1 MKINFKNIFAAAALS
16 LTMVALPSCDYLDIE
31 PEKTLPGESLDYTR
45 TEDMYGAVSGCYSS
59 IRTNNMHWIVN
70 LMTVIRD
77 GDVWS
82 GRVDDQGDLVTMGNA
97 YQYNSSWWGVNE
109 TWRNYYQMIR
119 ICNEALGILD
129 NYAQHIS
136 DENDM
141 AKYRSYC
148 GEVRIIRALAYYR
161 LAQFFGNVPIL
172 NNNYQDNFTPS
183 TREVVY
189 EYALIDLD
197 YAMKNTPKVR
207 PNQMEHM
214 GAFSGYTAQ
223 ALAAKI
229 YLQLGNYQQVKTLTD
244 EMINSGL
251 FQLYPDYYQM
261 WKIPGRL
268 CNESLA
274 ECQVTD
280 FGLGSGDYIG
290 VDQFFN
296 CAGPALSNP
305 TLGRTF
311 GGWNFVGYTD
321 SFQAWVAARNETVRA
336 ETSFLRGG
344 STTRYGDVVGMPGN
358 AQNTDCWN
366 GKWYVPIEQVI
377 DGRNT
382 YGGDNNV
389 RIIRYAEVL
398 LMNAEALV
406 RQGKSGDAPFNEVRR
421 RADMPALTGVTL
433 DQIIDERRMELCCE
447 WGVRYEDLLRT
458 DKANTLE
465 GWSADKAYFPVPADH
480 LNDYPEL
487 KEDPID

>member
-1 MKINFKNIFAAAALS
+1 MKTRNRILALGAAALLMAGS
-16 LTMVALPSCDYLDIE
+16 LTSCDYLDIV
-31 PEKTLPGESLDYTR
+31 PEQSVPEESVDYT
-45 TEDMYGAVSGCYSS
+45 DISNMFAPVSGCYAT
-59 IRTNNMHWIVN
+59 IRTNNMHWVIN
-70 LMTVIRD
+70 LMSVIRD

-82 GRVDDQGDLVTMGNA
+82 GRIDDQGDLLNVNRFTYGTFWGIREMWNQYYGMIKVANGAIESLEA
-97 YQYNSSWWGVNE
+97 YAANITNDADMKLNRQY
-109 TWRNYYQMIR
+109 Q
-119 ICNEALGILD
+119 
-129 NYAQHIS
+129 
-136 DENDM
+136 
-141 AKYRSYC
+141 
-148 GEVRIIRALAYYR
+148 GEVRIVRALAYYR
-161 LAQFFGNVPIL
+161 LAQMYGAVTIL
-172 NNNYQDNFTPS
+172 RSNDQADMRRSSRDAVLRYVLDDLQYAIDNCP
-183 TREVVY
+183 R
-189 EYALIDLD
+189 L
-197 YAMKNTPKVR
+197 R
-207 PNQMEHM
+207 PNEMTYPGQFT
-214 GAFSGYTAQ
+214 AYTAE
-223 ALAAKI
+223 ALAAKAALI
-229 YLQLGNYQQVKTLTD
+229 LGDYAKVETLTND
-244 EMINSGL
+244 IISSNK
-251 FQLYPDYYQM
+251 FRLYNDYYDLF
-261 WKIPGRL
+261 KIPGKL
-268 CNESLA
+268 CDESLM
-274 ECQVTD
+274 ECQSTY
-280 FGLGSGDYIG
+280 FGMGSGDAVT

-458 DKANTLE
+458 DKAYTLE